1 MFDDASILVTGGTGS
16 FGHAFIARLLKDYR
30 PKKIIVYSRDE
41 WKQYEMQT
49 SSIFQSDEDLMRYFI
64 GDIRDKDRLMM
75 AMSGVDFVVHAAAL
89 KQVPALE
96 YNPFEAVKTNILGTQ
111 NVLETSA
118 ENGVKKVVLLS
129 TDKAVYPINAMGMS
143 KAMAEKVLIAKSRS
157 QLKDETIFCA
167 TRYGNVMASRGSVIP
182 LFISQIKAN

>member
-64 GDIRDKDRLMM
+64 GD
-75 AMSGVDFVVHAAAL
+75 V
-89 KQVPALE
+89 
-96 YNPFEAVKTNILGTQ
+96 IL
-111 NVLETSA
+111 
-118 ENGVKKVVLLS
+118 
-129 TDKAVYPINAMGMS
+129 
-143 KAMAEKVLIAKSRS
+143 
-157 QLKDETIFCA
+157 
-167 TRYGNVMASRGSVIP
+167 
-182 LFISQIKAN
+182 